1 MSISDAN
8 FDFISKFAYDRSAI
22 VIAKGKEYLVESRLN
37 PLSRKEGYDNL
48 DSFLTA
54 LRTNGA
60 MHKWGD
66 LIVDALTTN
75 ETFFFRDI
83 HPFAAMEKII
93 LPELIS
99 RKAGQRHISIW
110 SGASS
115 TGQEAYSIAMM
126 IHKHFP
132 ELHDWKVTI
141 LGTDISRTALLKA
154 QQGIYSQLEVN
165 RGLPANYLV
174 NYFEKVGNEWVI
186 NEKIRHMVDFQYLN
200 LCGSFSLLR
209 QFDIIFLRNVLI
221 YFDIETKKK
230 ILNNLKTRLDTKG
243 VMFLGTAETTMNID
257 AGWQPVKYGQA
268 TAYQLP
274 E

>member
-1 MSISDAN
+1 MSISDTN
-8 FDFISKFAYDRSAI
+8 FDFISRFAYERSAI
-22 VIAKGKEYLVESRLN
+22 VLPKGKEYLVESRLN

-60 MHKWGD
+60 VRKHGD

-83 HPFAAMEKII
+83 HPFAALEKTI
-93 LPELIS
+93 LPELIA
-99 RKAGQRHISIW
+99 RKASERHISIW

-132 ELHDWKVTI
+132 EVHDWKITI
-141 LGTDISRTALLKA
+141 LGTDISRTALFKA
-154 QQGIYSQLEVN
+154 QQGAFSQLEVN

-174 NYFEKVGNEWVI
+174 N
-186 NEKIRHMVDFQYLN
+186 
-200 LCGSFSLLR
+200 
-209 QFDIIFLRNVLI
+209 
-221 YFDIETKKK
+221 
-230 ILNNLKTRLDTKG
+230 
-243 VMFLGTAETTMNID
+243 
-257 AGWQPVKYGQA
+257 
-268 TAYQLP
+268 
-274 E
+274 

>member
-1 MSISDAN
+1 M
-8 FDFISKFAYDRSAI
+8 
-22 VIAKGKEYLVESRLN
+22 
-37 PLSRKEGYDNL
+37 
-48 DSFLTA
+48 
-54 LRTNGA
+54 
-60 MHKWGD
+60 
-66 LIVDALTTN
+66 IVDALTTN

-83 HPFAAMEKII
+83 HPFAALEKTI

-99 RKAGQRHISIW
+99 RKAQERHISIW

-132 ELHDWKVTI
+132 EVHDWKITI
-141 LGTDISRTALLKA
+141 LGTDISRTALFRA
-154 QQGIYSQLEVN
+154 QQGTFSQLEVN

-186 NEKIRHMVDFQYLN
+186 SDKIRNMADFQYLN
-200 LCGSFSLLR
+200 LCESFSLLR
-209 QFDIIFLRNVLI
+209 NFDVIFMRNVLI
-221 YFDIETKKK
+221 YFDVETKKK
-230 ILNNLKTRLDTKG
+230 ILHNLKTRLEPEG

-257 AGWQPVKYGQA
+257 AGWKPVKYGQA
-268 TAYQLP
+268 TPYQVA